1 MLRRLDY
8 KKYRKINNTRMVI
21 SHSKRLLKYYP
32 ASPLTYK
39 KVNPRIHKALPK
51 KRFSIF
57 YITAKCLRLTAV
69 IIAFFIL
76 IGLLCIRD
84 NGNNTKKQEVINN
97 TYINVYYDKLNTI
110 KRVLLDEY
118 IVGVVA
124 AEMPATFSDE
134 ALKAQ
139 AVAARTYAVSRSMGL
154 YTSSKCTHLGAA
166 VCTDSRHCQAWI
178 SKEEAFLKWQS
189 KDAEKYW
196 NKIKNA
202 VVSTKGELLYY
213 DNTIINPLYHSN
225 SGGMTENVE
234 AVWQGNA
241 IPYLKSVPSPGDIQS
256 NGYENKKSLSIN
268 SFLSLMYKS
277 YSDFECNLP
286 IDKNDLKILS
296 VNSTGRVEE
305 IKIGNKIIKGTVFR
319 DLFSISS
326 TAFFVEIS
334 DNDIIITSH
343 GFGHGVG
350 MSQYGANYLAQ
361 KGKSY
366 KEILEY
372 YYTGTKV
379 RTKNLMY

>member
-1 MLRRLDY
+1 MYAIR
-8 KKYRKINNTRMVI
+8 
-21 SHSKRLLKYYP
+21 SYY
-32 ASPLTYK
+32 
-39 KVNPRIHKALPK
+39 
-51 KRFSIF
+51 
-57 YITAKCLRLTAV
+57 
-69 IIAFFIL
+69 
-76 IGLLCIRD
+76 
-84 NGNNTKKQEVINN
+84 E
-97 TYINVYYDKLNTI
+97 
-110 KRVLLDEY
+110 
-118 IVGVVA
+118 
-124 AEMPATFSDE
+124 
-134 ALKAQ
+134 
-139 AVAARTYAVSRSMGL
+139 
-154 YTSSKCTHLGAA
+154 
-166 VCTDSRHCQAWI
+166 
-178 SKEEAFLKWQS
+178 
-189 KDAEKYW
+189 
-196 NKIKNA
+196 
-202 VVSTKGELLYY
+202 
-213 DNTIINPLYHSN
+213 
-225 SGGMTENVE
+225 
-234 AVWQGNA
+234 
-241 IPYLKSVPSPGDIQS
+241 
-256 NGYENKKSLSIN
+256 
-268 SFLSLMYKS
+268 S